1 MTEPPRTGLR
11 EQAGAPQRRPLPLR
25 EITVFVVVAYALA
38 WAVHAPLLI
47 GGTGPTDPAY
57 GLAATVYMFTPA
69 LAALAVTLLVWRP
82 SGFARALG
90 LAARGSWRRAGGYSL
105 LAFVLMPLLGFAAA
119 LAAGLVGAVRL
130 DLVDFSGL
138 RGVLPDFVPDLAA
151 AMPDTGFPWA
161 AFLAALGMVLMSSVP
176 TLVLAFGEEL
186 GWRGYLL
193 PRLLPLGVWPAL
205 VVSGVVWG
213 LWHGP
218 QLLIQYL
225 HGGFGAAQVAL
236 FLVFCVV
243 AGVIIGWFRLASGS
257 VWPAVLAHGANNAL
271 NTVGFITLS
280 AAGTPTNDLLYP
292 GGLGGLVGLG
302 VLAAVVVVLAL
313 TGRIRVRDFDRARTG
328 GGDSGG
334 SEGSVTT

>member
-1 MTEPPRTGLR
+1 MTEPPRNRLR
-11 EQAGAPQRRPLPLR
+11 RQAETPSRRALPLR
-25 EITVFVVVAYALA
+25 EILVFVAVAYALA

-47 GGTGPTDPAY
+47 GGTGPADPAY

-69 LAALAVTLLVWRP
+69 LAAVAVTLFVWRP

-105 LAFVLMPLLGFAAA
+105 LAFALMPLLGFAAA

-151 AMPDTGFPWA
+151 TMPATGFPWT
-161 AFLAALGMVLMSSVP
+161 AFLAALGMVLLASVP
-176 TLVLAFGEEL
+176 ALVLAFGEEL

-205 VVSGVVWG
+205 AVSGVVWG

-225 HGGFGAAQVAL
+225 HGGFDAAQVAL

-243 AGVIIGWFRLASGS
+243 AGVVIGWFRLASGS

-271 NTVGFITLS
+271 NTIGFVAL
-280 AAGTPTNDLLYP
+280 ADAGTPTDDLLYP

-302 VLAAVVVVLAL
+302 VLVAVAAVLAL
-313 TGRIRVRDFDRARTG
+313 TGRIRVRDFDRPRAV
-328 GGDSGG
+328 SGG
-334 SEGSVTT
+334 PQEPLSA